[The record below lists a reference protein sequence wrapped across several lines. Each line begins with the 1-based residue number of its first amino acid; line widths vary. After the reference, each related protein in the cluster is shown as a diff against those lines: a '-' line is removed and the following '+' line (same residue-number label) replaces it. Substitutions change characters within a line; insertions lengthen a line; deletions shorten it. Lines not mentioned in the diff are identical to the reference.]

1 MPAFVILHHCP
12 SLSSFSI
19 LVGLNF
25 VYLTLP
31 FNVHISNAAN
41 CQLFAGNSVAAGGI
55 PTTATGVIATISTF
69 SSLRTNHV
77 LFSFG
82 RYSTHYCSPWDSA
95 PYDNNTVL
103 NDVLLSHNGGLGSN
117 YYAGHSHGSH
127 IIPLYGAAVFDVVM
141 SMGWVAS
148 NTNYVNIQ
156 IYGYTTGGAGYLTQ
170 AQISNIRSLTT
181 TVGLQV
187 LNSAVVLPSPWAAVG
202 YIGTI
207 STFITTRNDYYM
219 ITFGRNVS
227 HPITN
232 LQDNGMSLDTA
243 NYFNDFILTSAG
255 DNGQIDYYGRQHGS
269 HVIPLKA
276 NNAFDIY
283 TNIFKNDAI
292 ANAYLNIQVYGFIPF
307 PSYTNVRWL
316 TTNQKI
322 IMQSNTGGEI
332 ISNSIVPGVPSNATS
347 IFANIYSWQSSR
359 NDFMMHNF
367 GRYANTNPAILDNQ
381 MFNAALSNVNAYY
394 NDVIVTY
401 EGRNTTSYYYG
412 YSHGSNIIPLKANA
426 AFDSVLGI
434 NKAAAS
440 GIHYVL
446 IQVYGYTLRTLIIIH
461 LAVLTSD

>member
-1 MPAFVILHHCP
+1 M
-12 SLSSFSI
+12 
-19 LVGLNF
+19 NF

-31 FNVHISNAAN
+31 FNVHISNAAH
-41 CQLFAGNSVAAGGI
+41 CQIFGANSVAAGGI
-55 PTTATGVIATISTF
+55 PTTATGVIATISTY

-82 RYSTHYCSPWDSA
+82 RYPVHYCSPWDSA
-95 PYDNNTVL
+95 PYANNTVL

-117 YYAGHSHGSH
+117 YYLGHSHGSH
-127 IIPLYGAAVFDVVM
+127 IIPLYGSAVFDVVM
-141 SMGWVAS
+141 SMGWVTG
-148 NTNYVNIQ
+148 NTNYVTIQ

-170 AQISNIRSLTT
+170 AQIANIRNLNTAIGS
-181 TVGLQV
+181 QV
-187 LNSAVVLPSPWAAVG
+187 FNNAVVLPSPWTAVG

-207 STFITTRNDYYM
+207 STFIASRNDYYM

-283 TNIFKNDAI
+283 TNIFKNDASF
-292 ANAYLNIQVYGFIPF
+292 NAYLNIQVYGFIPM

-316 TTNQKI
+316 TSNQKI
-322 IMQSNTGGEI
+322 LMQSNTGGEI
-332 ISNSIVPGVPSNATS
+332 ISNSIVPGVPANATS
-347 IFANIYSWQSSR
+347 IFANIYSWQSTTR
-359 NDFMMHNF
+359 NDWMMHNF
-367 GRYANTNPAILDNQ
+367 GRYANTNPAVVDNQ
-381 MFNAALSNVNAYY
+381 MFTATLSNVNAYY

-401 EGRNTTSYYYG
+401 EGRSTASYYYG

-426 AFDSVLGI
+426 AFDSVVGLG
-434 NKAAAS
+434 KSAAT
-440 GIHYVL
+440 GIHYIL
-446 IQVYGYTLRTLIIIH
+446 IQVYGYTLRTLCSF
-461 LAVLTSD
+461 VLTTLTSLTA